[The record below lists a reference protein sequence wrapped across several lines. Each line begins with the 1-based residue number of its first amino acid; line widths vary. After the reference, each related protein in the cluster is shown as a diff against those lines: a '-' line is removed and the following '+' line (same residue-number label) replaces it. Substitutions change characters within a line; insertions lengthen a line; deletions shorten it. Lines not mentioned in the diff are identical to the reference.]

1 MRQSRNKRDKN
12 QKDVVNEF
20 TKRGFTV
27 FDTADVGFGF
37 PDLVVGGIFPCPEC
51 GKRIRQ
57 NILVEVKSPNAKPI
71 PRVGLQEQFHSIW
84 RGRIV
89 IIQHPQDVTL
99 LTQLSQAKRI
109 EDLSDDTD

>member
-12 QKDVVNEF
+12 QREVVNEF

-37 PDLVVGGIFPCPEC
+37 PDLVVGGVLPCPQC

-57 NILVEVKSPNAKPI
+57 NILVEVKAPEVKPL
-71 PRVGLQEQFHSIW
+71 PRVGLQEEFHKLW

-89 IIQHPQDVTL
+89 IVQNPQDITV
-99 LTQLSQAKRI
+99 LTQMSQAKRI
-109 EDLSDDTD
+109 DDLTDDD